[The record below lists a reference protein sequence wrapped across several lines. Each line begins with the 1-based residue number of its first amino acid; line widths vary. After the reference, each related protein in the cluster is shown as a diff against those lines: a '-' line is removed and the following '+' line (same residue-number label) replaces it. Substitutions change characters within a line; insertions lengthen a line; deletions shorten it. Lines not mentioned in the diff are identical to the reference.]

1 LSFRKF
7 KGDFLRAYINFADQF
22 VVWIGRA
29 FAWGIFILTAAVMY
43 EVIMRYFFNAPTLW
57 AFDFTIQ
64 MYGAVFMMGG
74 ASAMSTKTHVKADMY
89 YNKLSEKGQAILDL
103 VLFICFYA
111 PGVFA
116 LTYAGYFYAKKAW
129 IVHETSWNSPAQIQI
144 YFSKSLIPIAGLL
157 LLIIGISEIF
167 RCIICIKTGKWPERI
182 DDVEETEKMIL
193 RKIQKGE
200 SVKGLVS

>member
-1 LSFRKF
+1 LK
-7 KGDFLRAYINFADQF
+7 AYINFADQF

-200 SVKGLVS
+200 SVKGLIS

>member
-1 LSFRKF
+1 MK
-7 KGDFLRAYINFADQF
+7 AYINFADQF
-22 VVWIGRA
+22 VVWIGRS
-29 FAWGIFILTAAVMY
+29 FAWGIFILTASVMY

-89 YNKLSEKGQAILDL
+89 YNRLSEKGQAILDL

>member
-1 LSFRKF
+1 MK
-7 KGDFLRAYINFADQF
+7 AYINFADQF

-89 YNKLSEKGQAILDL
+89 YNKLSEKRQAILDL
-103 VLFICFYA
+103 VLFIFFYA

-157 LLIIGISEIF
+157 LVIIGISEIF

-200 SVKGLVS
+200 SMKGLVS

>member
-1 LSFRKF
+1 LK
-7 KGDFLRAYINFADQF
+7 AYINFADQF

-89 YNKLSEKGQAILDL
+89 YNRLSEKGQAILDL

-129 IVHETSWNSPAQIQI
+129 IVNETSWNSPAQIQI

>member
-1 LSFRKF
+1 MK
-7 KGDFLRAYINFADQF
+7 AYINFADQF

-89 YNKLSEKGQAILDL
+89 YNRLSEKAQAILDL
-103 VLFICFYA
+103 ILFICFYA

-129 IVHETSWNSPAQIQI
+129 IVHETSWNSPAQIQV

>member
-1 LSFRKF
+1 LK
-7 KGDFLRAYINFADQF
+7 AYINFADQF
-22 VVWIGRA
+22 VVWVGRS

-89 YNKLSEKGQAILDL
+89 YNRLSEKAQAILDL

>member
-1 LSFRKF
+1 LK
-7 KGDFLRAYINFADQF
+7 AYINFADQF

-64 MYGAVFMMGG
+64 MYGAVFLMGG

-89 YNKLSEKGQAILDL
+89 YNRLSEKGQAILDL

>member
-1 LSFRKF
+1 
-7 KGDFLRAYINFADQF
+7 LRAYINFADQF

-129 IVHETSWNSPAQIQI
+129 IVHETSWNSPAPIQV

-200 SVKGLVS
+200 NVKGLVS

>member
-1 LSFRKF
+1 LK
-7 KGDFLRAYINFADQF
+7 AYINFADQF
-22 VVWIGRA
+22 VVWIGRS

-64 MYGAVFMMGG
+64 MYGAVCMMGG

-89 YNKLSEKGQAILDL
+89 YNRLSEKGQAILDL

>member
-1 LSFRKF
+1 MK
-7 KGDFLRAYINFADQF
+7 AYINFADQF
-22 VVWIGRA
+22 VVWIGRS

-89 YNKLSEKGQAILDL
+89 YNRLSEKRQAILDL
-103 VLFICFYA
+103 ILFICFYA

-116 LTYAGYFYAKKAW
+116 LTYAGYFF
-129 IVHETSWNSPAQIQI
+129 E
-144 YFSKSLIPIAGLL
+144 
-157 LLIIGISEIF
+157 
-167 RCIICIKTGKWPERI
+167 I
-182 DDVEETEKMIL
+182 DD
-193 RKIQKGE
+193 GPNH
-200 SVKGLVS
+200 LVSWTS

>member
-1 LSFRKF
+1 MK
-7 KGDFLRAYINFADQF
+7 AYINFADQF
-22 VVWIGRA
+22 VVWVGRS

-89 YNKLSEKGQAILDL
+89 YNRLSEKRQAILDL
-103 VLFICFYA
+103 ILFICFYA

>member
-1 LSFRKF
+1 LK
-7 KGDFLRAYINFADQF
+7 AYINFADQF
-22 VVWIGRA
+22 VVWVGRS

-89 YNKLSEKGQAILDL
+89 YNRLSEKGQAILDL

-167 RCIICIKTGKWPERI
+167 RCIICIKTGKWPEII
-182 DDVEETEKMIL
+182 DEVEETEKMIL

-200 SVKGLVS
+200 NVKGLVS

>member
-1 LSFRKF
+1 
-7 KGDFLRAYINFADQF
+7 
-22 VVWIGRA
+22 
-29 FAWGIFILTAAVMY
+29 MY

-89 YNKLSEKGQAILDL
+89 YNRLSEKGQAILDL
-103 VLFICFYA
+103 ILFIFFYA

-129 IVHETSWNSPAQIQI
+129 IVNETSWNSPAQIQI

>member
-1 LSFRKF
+1 
-7 KGDFLRAYINFADQF
+7 LRAYINFADQF

-103 VLFICFYA
+103 VLFIFFYA

>member
-1 LSFRKF
+1 MK
-7 KGDFLRAYINFADQF
+7 AYINFADQF
-22 VVWIGRA
+22 VVWVGRA

-89 YNKLSEKGQAILDL
+89 YNRLSEKGQAILDL

-200 SVKGLVS
+200 NVKGLVS

>member
-1 LSFRKF
+1 M
-7 KGDFLRAYINFADQF
+7 RAYINFADQF

>member
-1 LSFRKF
+1 LK
-7 KGDFLRAYINFADQF
+7 AYINFADQF

>member
-1 LSFRKF
+1 LK
-7 KGDFLRAYINFADQF
+7 AYINFADQF

-64 MYGAVFMMGG
+64 MYGAVFLMGG

-167 RCIICIKTGKWPERI
+167 RCIICIKTGKWPKRI

>member
-1 LSFRKF
+1 MKS
-7 KGDFLRAYINFADQF
+7 YINFADQF

-29 FAWGIFILTAAVMY
+29 FAWCVFVLTAAVKY

-64 MYGAVFMMGG
+64 MYGALIMMGG
-74 ASAMSTKTHVKADMY
+74 ASAISTKSHVRADMY
-89 YNKLSEKGQAILDL
+89 YNKLSERAQGVLDL
-103 VLFICFYA
+103 FLYIIFYV

-129 IVHETSWNSPAQIQI
+129 LVHETSWNSPAQIQV

-157 LLIIGISEIF
+157 LVIIGISEIF
-167 RCIICIKTGKWPERI
+167 RCIICIKEGKWPERI
-182 DDVEETEKMIL
+182 NDVEETEKMIL

-200 SVKGLVS
+200 SVKGLV

>member
-1 LSFRKF
+1 MK
-7 KGDFLRAYINFADQF
+7 AYINFADQF
-22 VVWIGRA
+22 VVWIGRS

-89 YNKLSEKGQAILDL
+89 YNRLSEKGQAILDL

>member
-1 LSFRKF
+1 MK
-7 KGDFLRAYINFADQF
+7 AYINFADQF
-22 VVWIGRA
+22 VVWVGRS

-89 YNKLSEKGQAILDL
+89 YNRLSEKGQAILDL
-103 VLFICFYA
+103 ILFICFYA

>member
-1 LSFRKF
+1 M
-7 KGDFLRAYINFADQF
+7 RAYINFADQF

-57 AFDFTIQ
+57 SFDFTIQ

-103 VLFICFYA
+103 ILFICFYA

-129 IVHETSWNSPAQIQI
+129 IVHETSWHSPAQIQV

-200 SVKGLVS
+200 NVKGLVS

>member
-1 LSFRKF
+1 MK
-7 KGDFLRAYINFADQF
+7 AYINFADQF
-22 VVWIGRA
+22 VVWIGRS

-103 VLFICFYA
+103 VLFIFFYA

>member
-1 LSFRKF
+1 
-7 KGDFLRAYINFADQF
+7 LRAYINFADQF

-89 YNKLSEKGQAILDL
+89 YNKLSEKRQAILDL
-103 VLFICFYA
+103 VLFIFFYA

-157 LLIIGISEIF
+157 LVIIGISEIF

-182 DDVEETEKMIL
+182 NDVEETEKMIL

-200 SVKGLVS
+200 SMKGLVS

>member
-1 LSFRKF
+1 MK
-7 KGDFLRAYINFADQF
+7 AYINFADQF

-103 VLFICFYA
+103 VLFIFFYA

>member
-1 LSFRKF
+1 MK
-7 KGDFLRAYINFADQF
+7 AYINFADQF
-22 VVWIGRA
+22 VVWIGRS

-89 YNKLSEKGQAILDL
+89 YNRLSEKGQGILDL
-103 VLFICFYA
+103 VLFIFFYA

-157 LLIIGISEIF
+157 LVIIGISEIF

-182 DDVEETEKMIL
+182 NDVEETEKMIL

-200 SVKGLVS
+200 SMKGLVS

>member
-1 LSFRKF
+1 MK
-7 KGDFLRAYINFADQF
+7 AYINFADQF

-89 YNKLSEKGQAILDL
+89 YNRLSEKGQAILDL
-103 VLFICFYA
+103 ILFIFFYA

-129 IVHETSWNSPAQIQI
+129 IVHETSWNSPAQIQV

>member
-1 LSFRKF
+1 MK
-7 KGDFLRAYINFADQF
+7 AYINFADQF

-103 VLFICFYA
+103 ILFICFYA

-116 LTYAGYFYAKKAW
+116 LTYAGYFYAQKAW
-129 IVHETSWNSPAQIQI
+129 IVHETSWNSPAQIQV

-200 SVKGLVS
+200 NVKGLVS

>member
-1 LSFRKF
+1 LK
-7 KGDFLRAYINFADQF
+7 AYINFADQF

-64 MYGAVFMMGG
+64 MYGAAFLMGG

>member
-1 LSFRKF
+1 LK
-7 KGDFLRAYINFADQF
+7 AYINFADQF

-43 EVIMRYFFNAPTLW
+43 EVVMRYFFNAPTLW

-103 VLFICFYA
+103 ILFICFYA

>member
-1 LSFRKF
+1 
-7 KGDFLRAYINFADQF
+7 LRAYINFADQF

-64 MYGAVFMMGG
+64 MYGAVFLMGG

-89 YNKLSEKGQAILDL
+89 YNKMSEKGQAILDL

-167 RCIICIKTGKWPERI
+167 RCIIFIKTGKWPERI

>member
-1 LSFRKF
+1 LK
-7 KGDFLRAYINFADQF
+7 AYINFADQF
-22 VVWIGRA
+22 VVWIGRS

-103 VLFICFYA
+103 VLFIFFYA

-144 YFSKSLIPIAGLL
+144 YFSKRLIPIAGLL

>member
-1 LSFRKF
+1 MK
-7 KGDFLRAYINFADQF
+7 AYINFADQF

-103 VLFICFYA
+103 VLFIFFYA

-182 DDVEETEKMIL
+182 NDVEETEKMIL

-200 SVKGLVS
+200 SMKGLVS

>member
-1 LSFRKF
+1 M
-7 KGDFLRAYINFADQF
+7 RAYINFADQF

-157 LLIIGISEIF
+157 LLIIGISVIF

-200 SVKGLVS
+200 NVKGLVS

>member
-1 LSFRKF
+1 M
-7 KGDFLRAYINFADQF
+7 RAYINFADQF

-103 VLFICFYA
+103 VLFIFFYA

>member
-1 LSFRKF
+1 MK
-7 KGDFLRAYINFADQF
+7 AYINFADQF
-22 VVWIGRA
+22 VVWVGRS

-89 YNKLSEKGQAILDL
+89 YNRLSERGQAILDL

-129 IVHETSWNSPAQIQI
+129 IVHETSWNSPAQIQV

-200 SVKGLVS
+200 NVKGLVS

>member
-1 LSFRKF
+1 MK
-7 KGDFLRAYINFADQF
+7 AYINFADQF

-89 YNKLSEKGQAILDL
+89 YNRLSEKGQAILDL
-103 VLFICFYA
+103 ILFICFYA

-129 IVHETSWNSPAQIQI
+129 IVKETSWNSPAQIQI
-144 YFSKSLIPIAGLL
+144 YYSKTLIPVAGV
-157 LLIIGISEIF
+157 LLIIIGIAEIA
-167 RCIICIKTGKWPERI
+167 RCIYCIRDKKWPERI
-182 DDVEETEKMIL
+182 NDVEETEKMIL

>member
-1 LSFRKF
+1 MK
-7 KGDFLRAYINFADQF
+7 AYINFADQF

-64 MYGAVFMMGG
+64 MYGAVFLMGG

>member
-1 LSFRKF
+1 LK
-7 KGDFLRAYINFADQF
+7 AYINFADQF
-22 VVWIGRA
+22 VVWVGRS

-89 YNKLSEKGQAILDL
+89 YNRLSEKGQAILDL

-157 LLIIGISEIF
+157 LLIIGISEVF